1 MLNIII
7 DSYFGLVGKQLM
19 QEILKPVFTKKL
31 FDTEWFCFDLRSD
44 REDQSPNQRE
54 FLKVL
59 RTVLDPF
66 FSKDLYSKIPN
77 DIK

>member
-1 MLNIII
+1 
-7 DSYFGLVGKQLM
+7 
-19 QEILKPVFTKKL
+19 
-31 FDTEWFCFDLRSD
+31 LRSD

-59 RTVLDPF
+59 KMVLDPF
-66 FSKDLYSKIPN
+66 FSKEIYAKIPN